1 MIVFCVEVAII
12 EKEYWGSAKD
22 GCSSVCL
29 EGSFLKK
36 ASIRRFFLLNFFYAV
51 LCNLAHPITPTF
63 LNELQMPSYM
73 FGVAFACMAGV
84 RLIQAWRYHH
94 DPTYARRVEAVNTD
108 ERIAFVANK
117 AADLTFRTSVLVLFA
132 LSVVMRVLDHG
143 VVADT
148 LALTAALQTLAY
160 WVTYMIMSQ
169 KY

>member
-1 MIVFCVEVAII
+1 MTKVQQTAMYGVVFVAGIIVFLM
-12 EKEYWGSAKD
+12 
-22 GCSSVCL
+22 GC
-29 EGSFLKK
+29 
-36 ASIRRFFLLNFFYAV
+36 
-51 LCNLAHPITPTF
+51 
-63 LNELQMPSYM
+63 
-73 FGVAFACMAGV
+73 FGVLNGYWSGLGMAFACMAGV
-84 RLIQAWRYHH
+84 RLVQAWRYHH

-132 LSVVMRVLDHG
+132 LSVVMRVLNHG

-160 WVTYMIMSQ
+160 WVTYTIMSQ